1 MEQFLREMHPDYY
14 NFAEEVAM
22 LAEIITDYVSLVLV
36 FDMEEDSD
44 LDGYMISS
52 LLASGETGFLCFFVL
67 SKMKVTLDYAIFN
80 CVYLFFQAL
89 LNISID
95 NGVWEIWQQLVTRDP
110 TNVTLK

>member
-14 NFAEEVAM
+14 NFAEEVSM

-52 LLASGETGFLCFFVL
+52 LLASGR
-67 SKMKVTLDYAIFN
+67 KMMAPKCLPVKDYN
-80 CVYLFFQAL
+80 
-89 LNISID
+89 
-95 NGVWEIWQQLVTRDP
+95 
-110 TNVTLK
+110 